1 MENISESME
10 IKNPVL
16 TQKSLPFEEKL
27 NIPKSESLDKGAI
40 LVIFLLFMFSSKLWQ
55 ITWDIGTSLLYLI
68 IAIYFLNYVYPPLGT
83 KIKEIIMDFINLD
96 SNNSFLKDFLSE
108 TSKQI
113 IDEIKTPKN
122 EPINKNTVEEY
133 HPMYYNN
140 NLNKNLSN
148 VGFTNQRNMS
158 LG

>member
-1 MENISESME
+1 MKNISETTS
-10 IKNPVL
+10 K
-16 TQKSLPFEEKL
+16 KL
-27 NIPKSESLDKGAI
+27 NIIMEENKINISKSESLDKGAI
-40 LVIFLLFMFSSKLWQ
+40 LVIFLLFMFSSKLWD
-55 ITWDIGTSLLYLI
+55 ITWDIGISLLYLI
-68 IAIYFLNYVYPPLGT
+68 IVIYFLNYVYPPLGT

-96 SNNSFLKDFLSE
+96 SNNSFLKDFLSD

-113 IDEIKTPKN
+113 LEPKIQKSVA
-122 EPINKNTVEEY
+122 INKNTVEEY

-140 NLNKNLSN
+140 NLNKTLTN